1 MQIAFRARG
10 FAYIIFLWG
19 LSSSGYSVG
28 FRIPEQGTAAIARGN
43 AFTATA
49 DDPSAVYYNPAGI
62 TQSDGVRNLLGV
74 YTISLRARVSLDT
87 PAEKDHFTNTNG
99 NWQVAPESYYTW
111 HPDNKPFAFGLGIY
125 VPYGFAVDYPD
136 DTPIRNVAHKGK
148 IAYTTFNLVGAL
160 QLTRTLSLAIGPTI
174 SYSTATLEQGVIA
187 KPDQFKFDGAGM
199 TAGFNA
205 GIMWIP
211 CPMHHFGLT
220 YRSATRVD
228 YSGHTYVNTYP
239 FKAGGVTIP
248 GVATR
253 EDADAAIDFPQTI
266 TAGYS
271 FRPTPDWN
279 FEFDVDWADWGSLNT
294 ATIHTTSGDLA
305 LPFNWRS
312 SFMYEFGIT
321 KQLSHGFHA
330 SCGYTYSQKSVPSG
344 SFDPGVPDTNRH
356 VFSVGFGQN
365 YERFNWNV
373 AYQFIYGPPRTI
385 SEGTISDG
393 TYRFDAH
400 ALSFSLGYKF

>member
-1 MQIAFRARG
+1 MSPSVYG
-10 FAYIIFLWG
+10 
-19 LSSSGYSVG
+19 VG
-28 FRIPEQGTAAIARGN
+28 FRIPEQGAAAVARGN
-43 AFTATA
+43 AFAATA

-62 TQSDGVRNLLGV
+62 TQSDGLRNLLGV
-74 YTISLRARVSLDT
+74 YTISLRARVTLDS
-87 PAEKDHFTNTNG
+87 PGENDHFTNTNG

-111 HPDNKPFAFGLGIY
+111 HPAGQPVALGLGVY
-125 VPYGFAVDYPD
+125 VPYGFSVNYPD
-136 DTPIRNVAHKGK
+136 DTPIRDIAHKGK
-148 IAYTTFNLVGAL
+148 IAYTTFNPVIAF
-160 QLTRTLSLAIGPTI
+160 QVSRTLSLAAGPTV
-174 SYSTATLEQGVIA
+174 SYSTATLERGVFA
-187 KPDQFKFDGAGM
+187 PPDQFKFDGAGV
-199 TAGFNA
+199 AYGFNA
-205 GIMWIP
+205 GVMWIP

-239 FKAGGVTIP
+239 FKAGGTTVP
-248 GVATR
+248 GINSR
-253 EDADAAIDFPQTI
+253 EDADVAIDFPQTV

-271 FRPTPDWN
+271 FRPRPDWN

-321 KQLSHGFHA
+321 KQFAHDFHV
-330 SCGYTYSQKSVPSG
+330 SVGYCYSQKSVPSG
-344 SFDPGVPDTNRH
+344 SFDPAVPDTNRH
-356 VFSVGFGQN
+356 IFSAGFGQS
-365 YERFNWNV
+365 YERFNWNF

-385 SEGTISDG
+385 SEGTASDG

-400 ALSFSLGYKF
+400 AVSFSLGYKF